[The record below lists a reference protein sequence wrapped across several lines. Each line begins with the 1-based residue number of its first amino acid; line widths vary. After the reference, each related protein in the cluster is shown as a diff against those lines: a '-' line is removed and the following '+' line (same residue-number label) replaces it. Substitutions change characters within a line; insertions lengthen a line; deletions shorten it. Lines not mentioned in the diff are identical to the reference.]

1 MSVTLFPGLNRDWI
15 RGRLR
20 SPAHIADDPQFQRYT
35 HPPGGDVVPAAVL
48 VPLINQPQGVSVLLT
63 QRTGHLHD
71 HAGQI
76 SFPGGRVDE
85 TDADRVATALREA
98 AEEIGISPGAVE
110 IIGALPEW
118 DIPTGFRVTPVVG
131 WIEPPIEL
139 SLDPFEV
146 AEVFEVPLAF
156 FLDPAN
162 HQRHSDEINGRRR
175 HYYAMPYQGRHI
187 WGATAG
193 MLHALYQILRAGD

>member
-1 MSVTLFPGLNRDWI
+1 VTVTLSPSLNRDWI
-15 RGRLR
+15 RHRLH
-20 SPAHIADDPQFQRYT
+20 SALPMADDPQFQRYT
-35 HPPGGDVVPAAVL
+35 HPPGEAVVPAAVL
-48 VPLINQPQGVSVLLT
+48 VPLINQSEGITVLLT

-71 HAGQI
+71 HAGQV
-76 SFPGGRVDE
+76 SFPGGRVDLA
-85 TDADRVATALREA
+85 DADRVATALREA
-98 AEEIGISPGAVE
+98 REEIGISPGAVE

-131 WIEPPIEL
+131 WIEPPVEL

-156 FLDPAN
+156 FMDPVN
-162 HQRHSDEINGRRR
+162 HERHSDEIRGRRR
-175 HYYAMPYQGRHI
+175 NYYAMPYHGRNI

-193 MLHALYQILRAGD
+193 MLHTLYELLRVA